1 MRGITPTQGD
11 ASRRDASPTRA
22 FPIDI
27 DTLVL
32 RSFFFFFFLR
42 DRIESAIE
50 RA

>member
-32 RSFFFFFFLR
+32 RSFFFFFLR